1 VLSQRAWLTAAG
13 TQVEVQARPVWQAL
27 VVDATDARHRKVI
40 EAAWNDYGD
49 PRTISHLDEL
59 SAMVSTN
66 RVYRLRLDDGS
77 NVIAKSSNYGSF
89 FLFAED
95 HDRLHRATQLLH
107 GGPYEHFMAGVLTS
121 DGEPYLWYDGEMWAV
136 FYEEVPHRDRLPKI
150 LSDDQVANLGREL
163 AKFHRSCAG
172 ISRLIPPP
180 SKTAKSD
187 AVNLF
192 EMLGSRSASDQFG
205 LEQSRLDLVRR
216 HTHRFLMAMHE
227 SGYDYWQKIPILID
241 WNLGNFSVEPDPADP
256 ASFRLFSRWD
266 YDWFRIESRLLD
278 FYFLSRVSSRTGDRS
293 SFTYGSHTLLEPRF
307 RRFLQAYHEVFPLA
321 EHEVLFLKEAYRFFL
336 LNYVIR
342 EGRHFF
348 RYDFWQYLLHDAVD
362 VHLPSL
368 DDLDLTPLLD
378 IVT

>member
-1 VLSQRAWLTAAG
+1 MQR
-13 TQVEVQARPVWQAL
+13 VWQAL
-27 VVDATDARHRKVI
+27 VVDATDARHRQVI
-40 EAAWNDYGD
+40 ETAWRDYGD
-49 PRTISHLDEL
+49 PRSVSLVEEL

-66 RVYRLRLDDGS
+66 RVYRLHLDDGS

-95 HDRLHRATQLLH
+95 HDRLHRATQLLR

-136 FYEEVPHRDRLPKI
+136 FYQEVPHRDRLPKI
-150 LSDDQVANLGREL
+150 LTAGQVANLGREL
-163 AKFHRSCAG
+163 AKFHRACAG
-172 ISRLIPPP
+172 ITRLIPPP

-192 EMLGSRSASDQFG
+192 EMLGSRSASEQFG

-241 WNLGNFSVEPDPADP
+241 WNLGNFSVEPDPAD
-256 ASFRLFSRWD
+256 ATAFRLFSRWD

-307 RRFLQAYHEVFPLA
+307 RRFLRAYHEVFPLT
-321 EHEVLFLKEAYRFFL
+321 EDEVLFLKEAYRFFL

-348 RYDFWQYLLHDAVD
+348 RYEFWQYLLHDAVD

-368 DDLDLTPLLD
+368 DALDLTPLLE
-378 IVT
+378 IVR

>member
-1 VLSQRAWLTAAG
+1 MW
-13 TQVEVQARPVWQAL
+13 QARGVE
-27 VVDATDARHRKVI
+27 ATDAQHREVV
-40 EAAWNDYGD
+40 EAAWRSYGD
-49 PRTISHLDEL
+49 HRTISRVDEL

-66 RVYRLRLDDGS
+66 RVYRLCLDDGS
-77 NVIAKSSNYGSF
+77 KVIAKSSNYGSF

-95 HDRLHRATQLLH
+95 HDRLYRATQLLQ
-107 GGPYEHFMAGVLTS
+107 GGPYEHFMAPILTAG
-121 DGEPYLWYDGEMWAV
+121 GEPYLFYDGEMWVV
-136 FYEEVPHRDRLPKI
+136 FYEELVQHDRLPKV
-150 LSDDQVANLGREL
+150 LSDAQVANLGREL
-163 AKFHRSCAG
+163 AKFHRACAG
-172 ISRLIPPP
+172 ISRLIPAP

-192 EMLGSRSASDQFG
+192 EMLGSRNAGEQFG

-216 HTHRFLMAMHE
+216 HTHRFLMALYE
-227 SGYDYWQKIPILID
+227 SGYDYWQRIPVLID
-241 WNLGNFSVEPDPADP
+241 WNLGNFSVEPDPNDP
-256 ASFRLFSRWD
+256 GAFRLFSRWD

-307 RRFLQAYHEVFPLA
+307 RHFLRSYHEVFPLA

-336 LNYVIR
+336 LNYVVR

-348 RYDFWQYLLHDAVD
+348 RYDFWQQLLYDAVD

-368 DDLDLTPLLD
+368 DALDLTPLLD
-378 IVT
+378 DLR

>member
-1 VLSQRAWLTAAG
+1 MDL
-13 TQVEVQARPVWQAL
+13 
-27 VVDATDARHRKVI
+27 TDARHRSVI
-40 EAAWNDYGD
+40 DAAWRDYD
-49 PRTISHLDEL
+49 DERRVVRVDEL

-66 RVYRLRLDDGS
+66 RVYRLALDDGS

-107 GGPYEHFMAGVLTS
+107 GGPYDGFMAGVLTV
-121 DGEPYLWYDGEMWAV
+121 GGRPYLWYDGEMWAV
-136 FYEEVPHRDRLPKI
+136 FYEEVAVRDRLPKI
-150 LSDDQVANLGREL
+150 LGDGQVAHLGAEL
-163 AKFHRSCAG
+163 ARFHRACAG
-172 ISRLIPPP
+172 IARLIPPP

-192 EMLGSRSASDQFG
+192 EMLGSRNAGEQFG
-205 LEQSRLDLVRR
+205 LDQSRLDLVRR
-216 HTHRFLMAMHE
+216 HTHRFLMAIHE
-227 SGYDYWQKIPILID
+227 TGYDYWPKMPVLID
-241 WNLGNFSVEPDPADP
+241 WNLGNFSVEFDGDDPNR
-256 ASFRLFSRWD
+256 FHLFSRWD

-293 SFTYGSHTLLEPRF
+293 TFTYGSHTLLEPRF
-307 RRFLQAYHEVFPLA
+307 RIFLRAYHRTFPLTEA
-321 EHEVLFLKEAYRFFL
+321 EVLFLAEAYRFFL

-348 RYDFWQYLLHDAVD
+348 RFEFWQHLLHDAVD

-368 DDLDLTPLLD
+368 DELDLSPLLD
-378 IVT
+378 ELA